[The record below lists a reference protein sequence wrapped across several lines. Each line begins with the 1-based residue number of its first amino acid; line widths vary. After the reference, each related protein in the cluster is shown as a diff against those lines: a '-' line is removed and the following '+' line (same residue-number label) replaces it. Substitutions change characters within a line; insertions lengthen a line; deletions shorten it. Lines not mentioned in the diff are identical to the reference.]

1 MPISQCLGAW
11 LRPGPTAA
19 PDPHKAHLRGHAA
32 DSGQVIACTH
42 KVGGIELQLEGGEPL
57 ADGLCTLEDTRH
69 PLQARRP
76 VPLPRGA
83 TSTLLGCRPA
93 RLAVRCPCSMVL
105 PPPPPAPSALI
116 STTRVQLAPITG
128 LPDRPPCLL
137 QGRPVRG
144 ETLAPHRGPARLLH
158 SVSALP
164 AHRHAH
170 TLSQDSSCPAHRPLP
185 RLCPCTLATHL
196 GHLRST
202 ARSTHGIDNAD
213 TYVHT
218 HHTTPHYTTRPTHRG
233 RGLALSWPRLRCPC
247 PQPAQACTLPSDAG
261 SSFLGNCSA

>member
-1 MPISQCLGAW
+1 MPISQCLGARV
-11 LRPGPTAA
+11 RPGPTAA
-19 PDPHKAHLRGHAA
+19 PDPHKAHLGGHAA

-42 KVGGIELQLEGGEPL
+42 KVGSIELQLEGGEPL

-83 TSTLLGCRPA
+83 TSTLLGCRLA
-93 RLAVRCPCSMVL
+93 RLAVRCPCSTVL
-105 PPPPPAPSALI
+105 LPPPPAPSALI

-144 ETLAPHRGPARLLH
+144 ETLAPHRDPARLLH

-164 AHRHAH
+164 THRHAY
-170 TLSQDSSCPAHRPLP
+170 TLSHDSSCPTHRPLP
-185 RLCPCTLATHL
+185 RLCPCTLATHASVTSGPQHAQPMAL
-196 GHLRST
+196 T
-202 ARSTHGIDNAD
+202 TPTH
-213 TYVHT
+213 TCT
-218 HHTTPHYTTRPTHRG
+218 HTTPHYTTRTDTQRTGSGLVMAPAALSVPSASPG
-233 RGLALSWPRLRCPC
+233 LYLAL
-247 PQPAQACTLPSDAG
+247 
-261 SSFLGNCSA
+261 